1 MAGIGGCANP
11 FKQKKKMKI
20 KRCKVFILNR
30 FYVYKAKS
38 QIWISQTKCTLIL
51 RIDPRKLPPGKFYF
65 KIRFFCWISSNT
77 SSDLVFMDIQLDDW
91 ISFEIFDSVKY
102 KSRFFIKV
110 GMRYQSVPVEEICC
124 FFVEERNSFIRTQ
137 RGKTYD
143 LDFSLDQVQKMID
156 PALFFRINLNCIS
169 EILTYSTNRLK
180 LKLNHYD
187 NDDLIVSRNKVSEF
201 KSWMDR

>member
-1 MAGIGGCANP
+1 
-11 FKQKKKMKI
+11 
-20 KRCKVFILNR
+20 
-30 FYVYKAKS
+30 
-38 QIWISQTKCTLIL
+38 
-51 RIDPRKLPPGKFYF
+51 
-65 KIRFFCWISSNT
+65 
-77 SSDLVFMDIQLDDW
+77 
-91 ISFEIFDSVKY
+91 
-102 KSRFFIKV
+102 
-110 GMRYQSVPVEEICC
+110 MRYQSVPVEEICC

>member
-1 MAGIGGCANP
+1 
-11 FKQKKKMKI
+11 
-20 KRCKVFILNR
+20 
-30 FYVYKAKS
+30 
-38 QIWISQTKCTLIL
+38 
-51 RIDPRKLPPGKFYF
+51 
-65 KIRFFCWISSNT
+65 
-77 SSDLVFMDIQLDDW
+77 MDIQLDDW